1 MPRPKQPL
9 ISREAAVDAALR
21 LIDEEGYESFSLEK
35 LARAMGVRS
44 PSLYHHFANR
54 SDLLTEAARTL
65 LSQVSTGPD
74 PAPGEWHDWFTRLC
88 LGTYRL
94 IMAHPRAAGLLFGFF
109 PNTVIMPSHERGARV
124 LAEAGLPAADR
135 WLVMRG
141 LEKLVFGMAFADAG
155 DAVHGRT
162 HVPRGVE
169 RERYPYLVE
178 AIESGGAAGEDLV
191 ERAVRTYLAG
201 VSAQVPAS
209 AATTGAIRSSTPS
222 LTEM

>member
-1 MPRPKQPL
+1 MPRPKQAL
-9 ISREAAVDAALR
+9 ISREAAVAAALR
-21 LIDEEGYESFSLEK
+21 LIDEGGYETFSLEK
-35 LARAMGVRS
+35 LAREMGVRS

-65 LSQVSTGPD
+65 LTGVTVAPD
-74 PAPGEWHDWFTRLC
+74 PEPGEWSEWFVRLC

-94 IMAHPRAAGLLFGFF
+94 LLEHPRAAGLLFAYF

-124 LAEAGLPAADR
+124 LAEAGIPAAER
-135 WLVMRG
+135 WVIMRG

-162 HVPRGVE
+162 HIPRGVE

-178 AIESGGAAGEDLV
+178 AIESGGTQGVDLL
-191 ERAVRTYLAG
+191 ERAVRVYLAG
-201 VSAQVPAS
+201 IVASLAGSA
-209 AATTGAIRSSTPS
+209 SSP
-222 LTEM
+222 

>member
-9 ISREAAVDAALR
+9 ISREAAVAAALR
-21 LIDEEGYESFSLEK
+21 LIDDEGYETFSLEK
-35 LARAMGVRS
+35 LARELGVRS

-65 LSQVSTGPD
+65 LAGVPVAADPEPD
-74 PAPGEWHDWFTRLC
+74 SWPEWFVGLC

-94 IMAHPRAAGLLFGFF
+94 LLEHPRAAGLLFAYF

-124 LAEAGLPAADR
+124 LARAGIPATDR
-135 WLVMRG
+135 WVIMRG

-155 DAVHGRT
+155 DTVHGRT

-178 AIESGGAAGEDLV
+178 AIESGGAQGIVLL
-191 ERAVRTYLAG
+191 ERAVRVYLAG
-201 VSAQVPAS
+201 VAAVPAS
-209 AATTGAIRSSTPS
+209 VSPTSR
-222 LTEM
+222 